1 MIYADGMVRHSPT
14 LEGFRLMWSRPS
26 LGLAEIAWRWSFW
39 AAAWFLVLFA
49 AREYFDSLRVGS
61 ADMALLQTRQPML
74 VSKAISH
81 IFRGSSMRVA
91 VSACLVFLALSA
103 AWVIVAALGRAVS
116 LREIFGHFR
125 VGEAPAISL
134 RSLLGIHFL
143 RATLLLAALVGFG
156 TAMLAAGAVT
166 SPSQPRPASAMIA
179 FLAVTF
185 IVVATWTVLNW
196 ILSLAS
202 IFVTARGC
210 DTFTAIAAAV
220 RMCGTRLGAVAAV
233 SLWFGLAHMVA
244 WFAASSVV
252 AFPLGFAS
260 VLPAG
265 IVLGGVLF
273 VTLLYLAVV
282 DYLYLGR
289 LAAYIAIL
297 ELSEAETV
305 LVKNVAEPPLSP
317 RAPSSRIDPD
327 ELILSDVPV

>member
-1 MIYADGMVRHSPT
+1 
-14 LEGFRLMWSRPS
+14 
-26 LGLAEIAWRWSFW
+26 
-39 AAAWFLVLFA
+39 
-49 AREYFDSLRVGS
+49 
-61 ADMALLQTRQPML
+61 
-74 VSKAISH
+74 
-81 IFRGSSMRVA
+81 
-91 VSACLVFLALSA
+91 VFLALSA

-125 VGEAPAISL
+125 VGETPAISL
-134 RSLLGIHFL
+134 RSLMGIHFL
-143 RATLLLAALVGFG
+143 RATLLLAALVGVG

-185 IVVATWTVLNW
+185 IVVATWAFLNW

-202 IFVTARGC
+202 IFATAR

-220 RMCGTRLGAVAAV
+220 RMCSTRLGAVVAV
-233 SLWFGLAHMVA
+233 SLWFGLAHIFA

-297 ELSEAETV
+297 ELPEAETV
-305 LVKNVAEPPLSP
+305 FVKNVADPPLSP